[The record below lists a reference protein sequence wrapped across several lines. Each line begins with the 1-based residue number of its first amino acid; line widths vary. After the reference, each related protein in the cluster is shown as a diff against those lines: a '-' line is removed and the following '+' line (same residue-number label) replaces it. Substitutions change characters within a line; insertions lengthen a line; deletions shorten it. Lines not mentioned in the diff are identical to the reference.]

1 MAGSKSDAHSD
12 DVLNVIRNIAI
23 SAIVSVYI
31 ELYSVAPDD
40 TGGGT
45 VSGEGRVIAGTLTAP
60 ADGGADGRQI
70 DNAAAI
76 EWPGW
81 GAGAQTL
88 VAFAVFDAITAG
100 NFLYWADLDTNRAIA
115 DGETARFDI
124 GALVIAED

>member
-12 DVLNVIRNIAI
+12 DVLNVLRNVTLTAIAT
-23 SAIVSVYI
+23 VYI

-45 VSGEGRVIAGTLTAP
+45 ISGEGRVSAGTLTAP
-60 ADGGADGRQI
+60 ADGGVDGRQI
-70 DNAAAI
+70 DNAGTI
-76 EWPGW
+76 EWAGW
-81 GAGAQTL
+81 GAGSQTL
-88 VAFAVFDAITAG
+88 VAFAVFDAITVG